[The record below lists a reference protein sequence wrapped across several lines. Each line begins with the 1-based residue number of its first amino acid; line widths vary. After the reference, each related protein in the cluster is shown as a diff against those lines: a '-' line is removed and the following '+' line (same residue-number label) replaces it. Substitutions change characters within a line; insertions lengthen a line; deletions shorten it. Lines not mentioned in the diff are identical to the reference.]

1 MAAALLELV
10 TVRNPVVLKTAKKEN
25 RAMSLFGHIALYDY
39 KISFLCC
46 DSF

>member
-10 TVRNPVVLKTAKKEN
+10 TVRNPVVLKTAKEN